1 MWIIKVALSEQMVSS
16 FDTPRWGVDDVK
28 NPIGR
33 PGRQRPVM
41 ADWSYRFLKTEQVPR
56 PQVLTFDAQPD
67 MLDVGRQPGQ
77 AMAIQSIQ
85 TKDLTTITSLAEYA

>member
-33 PGRQRPVM
+33 PGG
-41 ADWSYRFLKTEQVPR
+41 S
-56 PQVLTFDAQPD
+56 
-67 MLDVGRQPGQ
+67 GRLWRTG
-77 AMAIQSIQ
+77 ATGS
-85 TKDLTTITSLAEYA
+85 